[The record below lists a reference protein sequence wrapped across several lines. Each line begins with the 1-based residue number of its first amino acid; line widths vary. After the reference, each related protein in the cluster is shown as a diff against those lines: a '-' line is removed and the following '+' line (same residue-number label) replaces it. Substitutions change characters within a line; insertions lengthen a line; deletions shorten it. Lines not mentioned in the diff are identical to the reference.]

1 MVSVMTRPASVEALA
16 AWTAEATSSRE
27 APAASATFAH
37 CAATSC
43 PKPTPSLTELAEDA
57 ASRGN
62 LHRNGHCHWI
72 SRPSY
77 SARSSGRAPLLPRL
91 YRTAAAANERE
102 ERRGRNETKEL
113 GFFDLYSNP
122 SVSQPSVL
130 I

>member
-1 MVSVMTRPASVEALA
+1 VLPQAQHIDSTESTNVLDPMHVPGRGAPKKKVKSVSNKKKSTVKCT
-16 AWTAEATSSRE
+16 
-27 APAASATFAH
+27 
-37 CAATSC
+37 
-43 PKPTPSLTELAEDA
+43 
-57 ASRGN
+57 